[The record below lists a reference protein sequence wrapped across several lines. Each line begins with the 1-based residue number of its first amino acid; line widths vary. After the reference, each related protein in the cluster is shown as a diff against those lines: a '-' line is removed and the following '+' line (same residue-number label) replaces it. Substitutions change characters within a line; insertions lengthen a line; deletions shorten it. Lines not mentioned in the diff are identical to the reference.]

1 MIRDDDGAVTVDAI
15 VQGCKIVIDEPFV
28 RETLL
33 INHLLSFPTEIG
45 IEDAQKILKKMG
57 YEGDTPPTMKKLLPP
72 YWRFLAH
79 VFVSCISGRRSGAD
93 EISLRNIGAI
103 VSLAAGIG
111 FNFSRFILD
120 EFVVNINAT
129 TRDTFL
135 MYLRFVQLFINKQ
148 FPNLVKEGETL
159 DMKSLGPHTI
169 GLIKQNRKGKVVFQG
184 LYPLVK
190 FGRFAEPNEA
200 TESHGSSDKISLEH
214 TSSEKV
220 IS

>member
-1 MIRDDDGAVTVDAI
+1 MTKDDNGAVTVNAI
-15 VQGCKIVIDEPFV
+15 VQGCKIVIDETFV

-33 INHLLSFPTEIG
+33 INDLPTFPTEIG
-45 IEDAQKILKKMG
+45 IGDAQRILRKMG
-57 YEGDTPPTMKKLLPP
+57 YEGDSPPTMKKLLLLF
-72 YWRFLAH
+72 WRFLAH
-79 VFVSCISGRRSGAD
+79 VFVSCIFDRRSGVD
-93 EISLRNIGAI
+93 EISLRNTGSV

-135 MYLRFVQLFINKQ
+135 MYPRFVQLFINKQ

-169 GLIKQNRKGKVVFQG
+169 GLIKQNRKGRLSFKG
-184 LYPLVK
+184 CNHWL
-190 FGRFAEPNEA
+190 
-200 TESHGSSDKISLEH
+200 SSDDLLSRMKPPSLTDLQIRYH
-214 TSSEKV
+214 RSTLRRKR
-220 IS
+220 